1 MCDIW
6 PDNDDNE
13 RRIFIDFMLSCEFC
27 FELENEESKYKKL
40 QERTF
45 IVPQLLSPKK
55 DYIEEYA
62 TFFHLEEQETKDY
75 RFLPSVYIQRFI
87 VRANKF
93 AKVRD
98 MWPSGIMLHYEAE
111 KSYAIV
117 ESDKKAKTIT
127 IRSTKN
133 ATDLRKAIFEELAA
147 IEGEG
152 KGEKMAAAMPHF
164 DADELDFAKRYIKTG
179 FAALKQNTRFSK
191 QTSIFMNHK
200 DYIESLIQ
208 KGELKAAVEELLKGT
223 KYNGQKSLHSDLSV
237 QSGRLYGNDKA
248 YHQGIKSDSE
258 YNMENI
264 KLTNA
269 VNYILNKYEPAD
281 DFPFKKP
288 NDISPKPNPIH
299 ISTSVLVKLLKAAF
313 DEEGLQ
319 MFCMM
324 YFEEVEDNFA
334 VGQSKNAKIMALIKY
349 CRHKSQI
356 SELLTKIKEER
367 PEKYK
372 EFIV

>member
-1 MCDIW
+1 MVYKKGEINYDNLCDIW

-62 TFFHLEEQETKDY
+62 THFHLEEQKTKDY

-98 MWPSGIMLHYEAE
+98 MWPSGIMPHYEAE

-147 IEGEG
+147 IEGE
-152 KGEKMAAAMPHF
+152 
-164 DADELDFAKRYIKTG
+164 
-179 FAALKQNTRFSK
+179 
-191 QTSIFMNHK
+191 
-200 DYIESLIQ
+200 
-208 KGELKAAVEELLKGT
+208 LLKGI
-223 KYNGQKSLHSDLSV
+223 KYNGQKSLHNDLS
-237 QSGRLYGNDKA
+237 
-248 YHQGIKSDSE
+248 E
-258 YNMENI
+258 M
-264 KLTNA
+264 
-269 VNYILNKYEPAD
+269 
-281 DFPFKKP
+281 
-288 NDISPKPNPIH
+288 
-299 ISTSVLVKLLKAAF
+299 
-313 DEEGLQ
+313 
-319 MFCMM
+319 
-324 YFEEVEDNFA
+324 
-334 VGQSKNAKIMALIKY
+334 
-349 CRHKSQI
+349 
-356 SELLTKIKEER
+356 
-367 PEKYK
+367 
-372 EFIV
+372 